1 MHTTAVKPI
10 FFNNQFLN
18 AINRRQNI
26 DFGLSWDGSWFTL
39 EYKTKLNFGNSQTTS
54 NQISNSILFKI

>member
-26 DFGLSWDGSWFTL
+26 DFGLSWDKGSWFTL
-39 EYKTKLNFGNSQTTS
+39 EYKTKLNFGNT
-54 NQISNSILFKI
+54 NYK

>member
-1 MHTTAVKPI
+1 MHTTAVKI

-26 DFGLSWDGSWFTL
+26 DFGLSWDKEVGLRWNI
-39 EYKTKLNFGNSQTTS
+39 KLN
-54 NQISNSILFKI
+54 

>member
-10 FFNNQFLN
+10 FFNNQFLD

-26 DFGLSWDGSWFTL
+26 DFGLSWDKEL
-39 EYKTKLNFGNSQTTS
+39 VAV
-54 NQISNSILFKI
+54 

>member
-26 DFGLSWDGSWFTL
+26 DFGLSWEEVGLRW
-39 EYKTKLNFGNSQTTS
+39 NIN
-54 NQISNSILFKI
+54 

>member
-26 DFGLSWDGSWFTL
+26 DFGLSWDKGSWFTL
-39 EYKTKLNFGNSQTTS
+39 EYKTKLNFGNSS